1 MDGHDDFQ
9 NLNFCTHLQV
19 YEYSTGGLHDYY
31 DILSVLSIKK
41 KKKYYSYSVDSKA
54 VYLYCFFSWLDGVN
68 YAIIISRSFFFFFW
82 HKETLMVFALKISRQ
97 PSFSLVSPT
106 SPPP

>member
-1 MDGHDDFQ
+1 VDGHDDFQ

-41 KKKYYSYSVDSKA
+41 KKSITVI
-54 VYLYCFFSWLDGVN
+54 L
-68 YAIIISRSFFFFFW
+68 
-82 HKETLMVFALKISRQ
+82 
-97 PSFSLVSPT
+97 
-106 SPPP
+106 